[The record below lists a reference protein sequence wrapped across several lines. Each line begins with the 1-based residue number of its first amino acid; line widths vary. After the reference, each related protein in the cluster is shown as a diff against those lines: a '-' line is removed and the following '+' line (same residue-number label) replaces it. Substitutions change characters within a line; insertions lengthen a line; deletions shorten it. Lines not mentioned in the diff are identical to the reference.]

1 MPPTRELPDIAA
13 LFAPL
18 LERIS
23 EAQRPLLIALA
34 ERMAAQRYRDWAG
47 AASDAGQRDRLLACA
62 EREEAI
68 AGRVEALFPDAAA
81 VQQDLRAKNPE
92 LEDVNRSLFAPLPH
106 DDQLT
111 LQARGERLGAA
122 TWRSLAKQAASEN
135 AREVFLGCAKLE
147 EESAAVLESILGLP
161 GPAR

>member
-1 MPPTRELPDIAA
+1 MPPTRELPDIGA

-18 LERIS
+18 LARIA
-23 EAQRPLLIALA
+23 EDQRPLLIALA

-47 AASDAGQRDRLLACA
+47 AASDAGQRDRLLGCA
-62 EREEAI
+62 EREEEI
-68 AGRVEALFPDAAA
+68 ARRVEALFSDAAA
-81 VQQDLRAKNPE
+81 VQQDMRAKNPE
-92 LEDVNRSLFAPLPH
+92 LEEVDRSLFAPLPH
-106 DDQLT
+106 DDQLA

-161 GPAR
+161 GTAR

>member
-1 MPPTRELPDIAA
+1 MPPTRELPDIAE

-18 LERIS
+18 LERVS
-23 EAQRPLLIALA
+23 EAQRPLLVALA

-62 EREEAI
+62 EREEEI
-68 AGRVEALFPDAAA
+68 ARRVEALFPDAAA
-81 VQQDLRAKNPE
+81 IQQDIRAKNPD
-92 LEDVNRSLFAPLPH
+92 LEDINRSIFAPLPH

-122 TWRSLAKQAASEN
+122 TWRSLAKHGASEN
-135 AREVFLGCAKLE
+135 ARKVFLDCAKLE
-147 EESAAVLESILGLP
+147 EQSAAVLESILGLP
-161 GPAR
+161 GTAR

>member
-1 MPPTRELPDIAA
+1 MPPTRELPDIAE

-18 LERIS
+18 LERVS
-23 EAQRPLLIALA
+23 EAQRPLLVALA
-34 ERMAAQRYRDWAG
+34 ERMAALRYRGWAKATG
-47 AASDAGQRDRLLACA
+47 DVGQRDRLRACA
-62 EREEAI
+62 EREEEI
-68 AGRVEALFPDAAA
+68 ARRVEALFPDAAA
-81 VQQDLRAKNPE
+81 IQQDMRAKNPD
-92 LEDVNRSLFAPLPH
+92 LEDINRSIFAPLPH

-135 AREVFLGCAKLE
+135 ARKVFLDCAKLE

-161 GPAR
+161 GTAR